1 MSLRNLN
8 ADKLTLLHSLRGFA
22 AVFVAICHAKW
33 IFWSGG
39 TEYVK
44 LYPRA
49 TWEIW
54 DYIPFAIDM
63 VFSNG
68 TSMVMVFYVLSGF
81 FIAYSYH
88 KNDWSLGEFYFNRA
102 LRIYIPYLASI
113 GISIGA
119 MYLAKEIY
127 PAFANNSET
136 KDFNGYMVGSY
147 KEQSLIVLKRTLL
160 FMRSNGWYYGSNFV
174 VWSLLYEMF
183 FYIIVPFIHKGSKT
197 FLMLSGMI
205 FFITTFD
212 LKEDLF
218 NSFNIVHRF
227 FLKYAFYFAIGLYLY
242 DWMENRPLNK
252 KFKFSYILAFS
263 IFCFGL
269 TLLGGVG
276 KDFYNISLWFG
287 ALWGCTII
295 IIFLDYDI
303 KSNFIIR
310 FFKYLGKISY
320 SLYLVHIPTY
330 FVLSALLWK
339 FTGKNFFYSRIYWL
353 TLPIVILVSTIFY
366 YLIEDISLK
375 IISNWKKK
383 VLSKRNL
390 TT

>member
-1 MSLRNLN
+1 MLSI
-8 ADKLTLLHSLRGFA
+8 D
-22 AVFVAICHAKW
+22 
-33 IFWSGG
+33 IFFLARRSV
-39 TEYVK
+39 T
-44 LYPRA
+44 
-49 TWEIW
+49 
-54 DYIPFAIDM
+54 FAIDM

-252 KFKFSYILAFS
+252 KFKFSYILIFS
-263 IFCFGL
+263 AFCFGL
-269 TLLGGVG
+269 TLLGGV
-276 KDFYNISLWFG
+276 
-287 ALWGCTII
+287 
-295 IIFLDYDI
+295 
-303 KSNFIIR
+303 
-310 FFKYLGKISY
+310 
-320 SLYLVHIPTY
+320 
-330 FVLSALLWK
+330 
-339 FTGKNFFYSRIYWL
+339 RIEKL
-353 TLPIVILVSTIFY
+353 KFY
-366 YLIEDISLK
+366 YSYDQSYYDFQSFNNGSHEVTLSYDLF
-375 IISNWKKK
+375 SNPSPKMKKSEEVPMEK
-383 VLSKRNL
+383 NELMDETKK
-390 TT
+390 